1 MPHNLAAASNPAV
14 EHACSTCENKM
25 AAQRKY
31 LALLNKKKEHK
42 SGARSSQGCKNKVN
56 EWADLTPI

>member
-31 LALLNKKKEHK
+31 LALLNKKKK
-42 SGARSSQGCKNKVN
+42 STNLVRTQAGVVKIKWMN
-56 EWADLTPI
+56 EQI